1 MNLLSTLM
9 FLIFVIVLLRVL
21 YMVLIFDPRHCNDKQ
36 IAEVRF
42 DIIILL
48 VSWLIGTIAFFV

>member
-1 MNLLSTLM
+1 MSLLPTLM

-21 YMVLIFDPRHCNDKQ
+21 YLTIVLDPRTCSDKQ
-36 IAEVRF
+36 VAEVRF

-48 VSWLIGTIAFFV
+48 VSWLIGTIAFFI